1 MCLSVLFKHLL
12 KELKYERNGS
22 IQRLSVTSHAWTEV
36 VFHARA
42 IISVAG
48 LQENKIPSA
57 PERSQ
62 TKDLS
67 RS

>member
-1 MCLSVLFKHLL
+1 MCRSVLFRHLL
-12 KELKYERNGS
+12 KELKHERNGG
-22 IQRLSVTSHAWTEV
+22 IQKLSVTSHAWTEV

-42 IISVAG
+42 IISAAG
-48 LQENKIPSA
+48 LQENKISSA

>member
-1 MCLSVLFKHLL
+1 MCRSVLFRHLL
-12 KELKYERNGS
+12 KELKHERNGS
-22 IQRLSVTSHAWTEV
+22 IQKLSVTSHARTEV

-42 IISVAG
+42 IISAAG
-48 LQENKIPSA
+48 LQENKISSA

>member
-1 MCLSVLFKHLL
+1 MCRSVLFRHLL
-12 KELKYERNGS
+12 KELKHERNGS
-22 IQRLSVTSHAWTEV
+22 IQKLSVTSHAWREV

-42 IISVAG
+42 IISAAG
-48 LQENKIPSA
+48 LQENKISSA
-57 PERSQ
+57 PDRSQ

>member
-1 MCLSVLFKHLL
+1 MCRSVLFRHLL
-12 KELKYERNGS
+12 KELKHERNGS
-22 IQRLSVTSHAWTEV
+22 IQKLSVTSHAWTEL

-42 IISVAG
+42 IISAAG
-48 LQENKIPSA
+48 LQENKISSA

-62 TKDLS
+62 TKDIS

>member
-1 MCLSVLFKHLL
+1 MCRIVLFRHLL
-12 KELKYERNGS
+12 KELKHERNGS
-22 IQRLSVTSHAWTEV
+22 IQKLSVTSHAWTEV

-42 IISVAG
+42 IISAAG
-48 LQENKIPSA
+48 LQESKISSA